1 MKLDSRTGG
10 KATMGP
16 LGWQETVVI
25 FLLALLIFGPRKL
38 PELGKTIGKAITEF
52 RRASSDL
59 KATFDRE
66 MRSMEQ
72 ETQSLREVTS
82 SFQNELYNATS
93 DSSYNSSSYGYGDS
107 YPYSD
112 SSYGSSDSSTTST
125 LSASAT
131 EGAESTDGS
140 PSDANG
146 DAACG
151 APEAPPETVPRS
163 AEPPAAA
170 EASDSR
176 AVTT

>member
-1 MKLDSRTGG
+1 
-10 KATMGP
+10 MGP

-125 LSASAT
+125 VSASAT
-131 EGAESTDGS
+131 
-140 PSDANG
+140 
-146 DAACG
+146 
-151 APEAPPETVPRS
+151 
-163 AEPPAAA
+163 
-170 EASDSR
+170 
-176 AVTT
+176 